1 MRNVSYSKGTSCGGM
16 FRLGTFVRNVSY
28 TVRGQVVG
36 ECFVE
41 GTFVRNV
48 SYTVRGQV
56 VGNVSF
62 GGLL

>member
-1 MRNVSYSKGTSCGGM
+1 M